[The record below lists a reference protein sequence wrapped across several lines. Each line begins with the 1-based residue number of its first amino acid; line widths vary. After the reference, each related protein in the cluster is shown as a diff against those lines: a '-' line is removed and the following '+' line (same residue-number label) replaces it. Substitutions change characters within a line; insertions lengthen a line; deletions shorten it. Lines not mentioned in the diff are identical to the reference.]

1 MLYIK
6 LCLIFVATVI
16 SINIIK
22 AKAHSIGLVD
32 IPNERSEHTNHT
44 PRGAGIGFVSIVLLS
59 IIIFQ
64 FDIFIEYI
72 FTFVAIAMVF
82 AIGIYDDMHD
92 SLPNTKFAVIIVA
105 TLLLY
110 FDNIV
115 IDDMGTYYGARA
127 LLGWFAIPFTMFAVS
142 GYTNALNLIDG
153 LDGLA
158 GSLSIIIFAIF
169 AILGYNHHDD
179 FIFYVA
185 IYFMISLMAFL
196 IFNWNPASIFMGDSG
211 SLTLGFVIAMLGI
224 KSLEYLP
231 AVSMLLITGLPIMDT
246 LVVMFRRKLSG
257 KSAFQP
263 DKCHIHHILKTLF
276 GDNVKRTVGFLIVLQ
291 SIYAIIGL
299 LFDNVQDD
307 GLMMTL
313 FLMNILALY
322 VLTKRMIIAQNR
334 SC

>member
-185 IYFMISLMAFL
+185 LYFMISLMAFL

-263 DKCHIHHILKTLF
+263 DKCHIHHILKTFF
-276 GDNVKRTVGFLIVLQ
+276 GDNVKRTVSFLIVLQ

-313 FLMNILALY
+313 FLINILVLY
-322 VLTKRMIIAQNR
+322 ILTNRMIKIQNR
-334 SC
+334 TC

>member
-185 IYFMISLMAFL
+185 LYFMISLMAFL
-196 IFNWNPASIFMGDSG
+196 IFNWNPATIFMGDSG

-263 DKCHIHHILKTLF
+263 DKCHIHHILKTFF
-276 GDNVKRTVGFLIVLQ
+276 GDNVKRTVSFLIVLQ

-307 GLMMTL
+307 GLMMIL
-313 FLMNILALY
+313 FLINILVLY
-322 VLTKRMIIAQNR
+322 ILTNRMIKIQNR
-334 SC
+334 TC

>member
-1 MLYIK
+1 MIYIQ
-6 LCLIFVATVI
+6 LCLIFIATLI
-16 SINIIK
+16 AINLIK
-22 AKAHSIGLVD
+22 KQAQTFGLVD
-32 IPNERSEHTNHT
+32 VPNERSEHTSHT
-44 PRGAGIGFVSIVLLS
+44 PRGAGIGFVSISLLFMVA
-59 IIIFQ
+59 FQ
-64 FDIFIEYI
+64 FDIFVEYI
-72 FTFVAIAMVF
+72 FSFVAIALVF

-92 SLPNTKFAVIIVA
+92 SAPKAKFAFIIVA

-115 IDDMGTYYGARA
+115 IDDMGTYFGARA
-127 LLGWFAIPFTMFAVS
+127 LLGWFALPFTMFAVS
-142 GYTNALNLIDG
+142 GFTNALNLIDG
-153 LDGLA
+153 LDGLSS
-158 GSLSIIIFAIF
+158 SLSIIIFAIF

-185 IYFMISLMAFL
+185 LYFMISLMAFL

-263 DKCHIHHILKTLF
+263 DKCHIHHILKTFF
-276 GDNVKRTVGFLIVLQ
+276 GDNVKRTVSFLIVLQ

-313 FLMNILALY
+313 FLINILVLY
-322 VLTKRMIIAQNR
+322 ILTNRMIKIQNR
-334 SC
+334 TC

>member
-64 FDIFIEYI
+64 FDIFVEYI